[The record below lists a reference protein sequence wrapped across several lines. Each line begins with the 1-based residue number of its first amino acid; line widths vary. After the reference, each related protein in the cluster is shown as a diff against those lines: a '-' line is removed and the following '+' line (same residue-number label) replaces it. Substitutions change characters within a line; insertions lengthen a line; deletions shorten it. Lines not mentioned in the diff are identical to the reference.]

1 MSPEALAEKIL
12 ERLKGGP
19 LHFEDILLQFREEP
33 YRVVLQ
39 AWGRLREAG
48 ALGRELETGR
58 YTAADGED
66 QDLIPTSCRTIRT
79 SSRDDHDIIPN
90 DPNVISD
97 DHGVIPN
104 D

>member
-39 AWGRLREAG
+39 AWGRLREARCSR
-48 ALGRELETGR
+48 ARAR
-58 YTAADGED
+58 D
-66 QDLIPTSCRTIRT
+66 RTLR
-79 SSRDDHDIIPN
+79 RR
-90 DPNVISD
+90 
-97 DHGVIPN
+97 
-104 D
+104 

>member
-1 MSPEALAEKIL
+1 MSPETLAEKIL

-48 ALGRELETGR
+48 ALGREIETGR
-58 YTAADGED
+58 YTAADGGD
-66 QDLIPTSCRTIRT
+66 RI
-79 SSRDDHDIIPN
+79 
-90 DPNVISD
+90 
-97 DHGVIPN
+97 
-104 D
+104 